1 MSGSI
6 TDIKAIPGLSQEEFD
21 AIQRVTEFFP
31 FRVTSHYLS
40 LVDWKDPHDPLRRV
54 VVPDEGELESGG
66 SLDPSREKSFYVL
79 PGMQHKYPDT
89 VLILASH
96 QCAGYCRYCF
106 RKRLFIRRSMREHPP
121 DINNCI
127 EYIRNHPEVRNVL
140 LSGGDPLTLSSKW
153 LMEIIRKIARLPRIE
168 AIRIGTR
175 MLSWDPGRVIAD
187 QFLLQ
192 ELRELSELSGVQLY
206 VMSHITHSGELCA
219 EAIEAIRLLRRCGV
233 AICNQ
238 TPIIRGVNDSADALE
253 DLFNALVATGVS
265 PYYIFQ
271 VRPTVGNSIYSVPP
285 LEAYMI
291 LREAQN
297 RCSGLAARA
306 RYVISHHTGKLHV
319 CGLTDEHL
327 VMVYHRAAFP
337 GDRGRTIL
345 VKRSTAN
352 NSNAFFRM
360 NHPG

>member
-1 MSGSI
+1 MSESI
-6 TDIKAIPGLSQEEFD
+6 TDIKAIPGLSPEEFN

-40 LVDWKDPHDPLRRV
+40 LVDWEDPHDPLRRI
-54 VVPDEGELESGG
+54 VVPDEGELDSGG

-89 VLILASH
+89 VLLLVSH

-106 RKRLFIRRSMREHPP
+106 RKRLFLRRCIGEHPS
-121 DINNCI
+121 DINNCT
-127 EYIRNHPEVRNVL
+127 EYIRNHPEIRNVL
-140 LSGGDPLTLSSKW
+140 LTGGDPLTLSSKW
-153 LMEIIRKIARLPRIE
+153 LMEIIRKVTLLPRIE
-168 AIRIGTR
+168 AVRIGTR

-187 QFLLQ
+187 RFLLQ
-192 ELRELSELSGVQLY
+192 ELSELTGAQIYIMTHYAHARELCGKAL
-206 VMSHITHSGELCA
+206 
-219 EAIEAIRLLRRCGV
+219 EAIRLLRHCGV

-253 DLFNALVATGVS
+253 DLFNALVAAGVS

-271 VRPTVGNSIYSVPP
+271 VRPTVGNSIYSVPI

-291 LREAQN
+291 LRAAQS

-306 RYVISHHTGKLHV
+306 RYIISHYTGKLHV

-345 VKRSTAN
+345 VKRSVAN